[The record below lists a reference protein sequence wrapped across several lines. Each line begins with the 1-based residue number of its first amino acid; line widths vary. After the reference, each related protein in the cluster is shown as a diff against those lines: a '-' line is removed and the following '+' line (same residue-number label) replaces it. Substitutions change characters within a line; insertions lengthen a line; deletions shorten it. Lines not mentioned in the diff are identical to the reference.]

1 MTTRDEP
8 KMLGRG
14 EALRERK
21 AQIYQPHV
29 AALTNFVAD
38 LRREAGSGF
47 YIPDFDPWDGGVDAE
62 LLFLLEAP
70 GAKARDSGFV
80 SRNNPDETAKNIFVI
95 STEAGIDRAK
105 TALWNTV
112 PWYIGTETNIRPA
125 KLIDIEAGL
134 SPLPRLLALLPRL
147 KAVVL
152 LGKPAERAAVHFAD
166 PVRVFKSPHPSPM
179 FINRN
184 KIKNRAAILSVF
196 REVAGLVVQQRDPAD
211 VPCATRS
218 DRA

>member
-14 EALRERK
+14 EALRERE
-21 AQIYQPHV
+21 AQLHQPHV
-29 AALTNFVAD
+29 AALTKFVAD
-38 LRREAGSGF
+38 LRRETGSGF

-95 STEAGIDRAK
+95 SAEAGIDRTK
-105 TALWNTV
+105 TVLWNTV
-112 PWYIGTETNIRPA
+112 PWYIGTETSIRPA
-125 KLIDIEAGL
+125 KRRDIEAGL
-134 SPLPRLLALLPRL
+134 SPLPRLLALLPKL

-152 LGKPAERAAVHFAD
+152 LGKPAERAAVHFAR

-184 KIKNRAAILSVF
+184 KLINRAAILSVF
-196 REVAGLVVQQRDPAD
+196 REVAGIVVQQCAPADDPALG
-211 VPCATRS
+211 VRG
-218 DRA
+218 